1 MAVEYALRGC
11 TSFQLHTYFQLPID
25 VYAMTRGTKLE
36 RALHML
42 YFHPDDGLVVWLLH
56 AARRLGLGGREP
68 IRLLD
73 LAALGAGSALGVGDL
88 DPQPA

>member
-11 TSFQLHTYFQLPID
+11 TSFQLHTYFQLPKS

-42 YFHPDDGLVVWLLH
+42 YFDPDDGLVVWLLH
-56 AARRLGLGGREP
+56 AARRLGLGDRKP

-73 LAALGAGSALGVGDL
+73 LAALGAASALGAGDL